1 MKISKKKFLCLVAVW
16 VALFQFM
23 PVGAVSRNVFDIKK
37 YGAKGD
43 GKTINTAAI
52 NKAIDACAESGGGT
66 VIVSK
71 GVYLTGT
78 IEMKSHI
85 SLYLEEGSV
94 IKGTSDL
101 SAYKYFYP
109 EEEMIEYNKSE
120 KPEWNRAL
128 ILGIGVSD
136 VTISGKGMIDGDHVL
151 DVGGEESMRGPHTLL
166 LAMSRNL
173 TFSDITVRCA
183 ANYAFMAYR
192 IEDAVFQNLIIEES
206 WDGIHIR
213 GGKNTVIRNCEL
225 YTGDDAI
232 AGGYWENVA
241 ITDCRIN
248 SACNGI
254 RLIMPATGLKIT
266 HCTFKG
272 PGVYPHRTSKELKR
286 RYMLSA
292 VLLQPGGWGP
302 APGYLN
308 DVYISDLDIEN
319 MENPFMFILN
329 IGNES
334 NRILVERVKARK
346 IFKSAASIESWKGGS
361 FQSIVLR
368 NIDIEFDGHN
378 DSALKNIVAA
388 QPHVDSRVLPCWG
401 MFVRNVK
408 ELVLDNI
415 KLSYTG
421 SEVRTAFYLDN
432 VANIDLDNVRCR
444 KTANAGEMVLMN
456 SGTVSGEKIIL
467 FE

>member
-1 MKISKKKFLCLVAVW
+1 MEQGFDSGYRG
-16 VALFQFM
+16 QR
-23 PVGAVSRNVFDIKK
+23 RNDF
-37 YGAKGD
+37 
-43 GKTINTAAI
+43 GKRNDRWRSCARCRWRREHARTA
-52 NKAIDACAESGGGT
+52 
-66 VIVSK
+66 
-71 GVYLTGT
+71 YLASCHVP
-78 IEMKSHI
+78 E
-85 SLYLEEGSV
+85 
-94 IKGTSDL
+94 SDL
-101 SAYKYFYP
+101 FGYYGTLCRQLC
-109 EEEMIEYNKSE
+109 IH
-120 KPEWNRAL
+120 
-128 ILGIGVSD
+128 GISD
-136 VTISGKGMIDGDHVL
+136 
-151 DVGGEESMRGPHTLL
+151 R
-166 LAMSRNL
+166 
-173 TFSDITVRCA
+173 RC
-183 ANYAFMAYR
+183 R
-192 IEDAVFQNLIIEES
+192 FQNLIIEEG

-378 DSALKNIVAA
+378 DSALKI
-388 QPHVDSRVLPCWG
+388 
-401 MFVRNVK
+401 
-408 ELVLDNI
+408 
-415 KLSYTG
+415 
-421 SEVRTAFYLDN
+421 
-432 VANIDLDNVRCR
+432 
-444 KTANAGEMVLMN
+444 
-456 SGTVSGEKIIL
+456 
-467 FE
+467 